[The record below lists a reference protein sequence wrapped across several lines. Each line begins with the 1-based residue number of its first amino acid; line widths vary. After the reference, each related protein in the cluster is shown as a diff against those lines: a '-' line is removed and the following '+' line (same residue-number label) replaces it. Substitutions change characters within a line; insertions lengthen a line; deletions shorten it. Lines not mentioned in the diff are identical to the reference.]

1 MVDGVKNYA
10 VPESSHAS
18 ELLASERT
26 FLAWIRTSVAV
37 ISFGFATIRFDDWV
51 TSQQSGNISGSGH
64 LSESIGGLMVL
75 IGGLMSAIGAVHYLR
90 TNKQITTGRVQA
102 SNWLVLAVSGFVVL
116 LSAAVITY
124 LIYQGKY

>member
-1 MVDGVKNYA
+1 
-10 VPESSHAS
+10 
-18 ELLASERT
+18 
-26 FLAWIRTSVAV
+26 
-37 ISFGFATIRFDDWV
+37 
-51 TSQQSGNISGSGH
+51 
-64 LSESIGGLMVL
+64 MVL